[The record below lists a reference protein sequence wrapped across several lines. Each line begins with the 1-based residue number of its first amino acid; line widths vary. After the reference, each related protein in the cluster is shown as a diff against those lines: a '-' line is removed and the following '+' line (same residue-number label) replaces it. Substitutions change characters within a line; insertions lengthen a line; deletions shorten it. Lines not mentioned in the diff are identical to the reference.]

1 MDLDIRI
8 IRVEWFRLE
17 LMSLFSFVLVFIT
30 PLYDLKLL
38 FSLNNFME
46 ENLPV
51 KYPLISSHFNT
62 DTRDYRTGL
71 KLIII
76 LNMNVIFR
84 LSFSERNFTQ
94 TKWCFTLS
102 IGTLIRH

>member
-38 FSLNNFME
+38 FSLNDFMD

-62 DTRDYRTGL
+62 DT
-71 KLIII
+71 
-76 LNMNVIFR
+76 
-84 LSFSERNFTQ
+84 
-94 TKWCFTLS
+94 
-102 IGTLIRH
+102 